1 VIQVDVGKIIKEKR
15 SEKNMTQED
24 LADEFFV
31 SRQLISKWE
40 NGKSYPDLEQLI
52 KLSDF
57 FDLTLD
63 ELMRGDK
70 KMTKKFNTI
79 IKRKPIM
86 IGIISILTIA
96 ICFIGYSVWVEQNI
110 QLTPS
115 DIEIISIKI
124 KEDPSIK
131 MTNISTNELVTLP
144 KDVSYTIKYKIKK
157 PFTDMR
163 TGYYLGQDEENLYVD
178 MRGENSLFP
187 SNKERTFVINSDSR
201 ELGNEDTVL
210 EVDENYVPEI
220 IKDKDIKILEI
231 NGWDGVFSHADST
244 TLIKKSELKK

>member
-1 VIQVDVGKIIKEKR
+1 MEIGKIIKEQR
-15 SEKNMTQED
+15 TAKNMTQEE
-24 LADEFFV
+24 LANEFFV
-31 SRQLISKWE
+31 SRPLISKWE

-70 KMTKKFNTI
+70 KMTKKFNTT

-86 IGIISILTIA
+86 IGIISVLAIV
-96 ICFIGYSVWVEQNI
+96 ICFIGYWVWVEQNI
-110 QLTPS
+110 QLNPS
-115 DIEIISIKI
+115 DIEITSIEI
-124 KEDPSIK
+124 NQDPSIEMINK
-131 MTNISTNELVTLP
+131 STNEPITLP

-157 PFTDMR
+157 PFTDIR
-163 TGYYLGQDEENLYVD
+163 TGYYFGQDEDNLYVD
-178 MRGENSLFP
+178 MRGKNSIFP
-187 SNKERTFVINSDSR
+187 SKKEQTFVIGSDSR
-201 ELGNEDTVL
+201 NYGDEDSAL
-210 EVDENYVPEI
+210 EIDENYIPEV

-244 TLIKKSELKK
+244 TIIKKSELKK